1 MDPRSWVQKEQQT
14 KWLEFEKEVK
24 IVQRNTIAIL
34 SGCWVIP
41 WVFSCHRALLLFPVH
56 FPRGEITEISI
67 SWSGSLQKLSPNISW
82 IKYLYK
88 RSWESTFLSLVL
100 LHILPEP
107 ASMALITHTRKVVS
121 VSQIRSCVIWREEL
135 FVPPSLLSFFPSTT
149 IHWAPARCHHHLLLA
164 PTLALGLSVFY

>member
-1 MDPRSWVQKEQQT
+1 MDPRTWVQKEHQT

-56 FPRGEITEISI
+56 FPRGEITEILI

-107 ASMALITHTRKVVS
+107 ATWLSSPIQGRL
-121 VSQIRSCVIWREEL
+121 CLFPEL
-135 FVPPSLLSFFPSTT
+135 DLAWFDGRNYSSLLLSCPSSLPQ
-149 IHWAPARCHHHLLLA
+149 IFIEHLLDA
-164 PTLALGLSVFY
+164 IIISSRPPH